1 VLIIATSMR
10 VSSISTSSMLLAA
23 AILFSLATVRDS
35 DQRLKEKGHAS
46 LLVGW
51 IVVAQNSSYKL
62 GN

>member
-1 VLIIATSMR
+1 
-10 VSSISTSSMLLAA
+10 MLLAA

-35 DQRLKEKGHAS
+35 DQRLKEKGDAS

>member
-35 DQRLKEKGHAS
+35 DQRLKEKGRAS

>member
-35 DQRLKEKGHAS
+35 DQRLKEKGDAS